1 MRAASRC
8 AADETRS
15 APTHRQPLSTQLQA
29 ARTSGHRHG
38 APGNDDTVAPGRARA
53 YSAVPSLTTMIGID
67 GSGDSEAHRLSKLLK
82 LLNVE
87 TTAIT
92 PTAPWRSLSVMTCR
106 SSGLTLWK
114 DSRLK
119 STTATLPR
127 TSLSS
132 AFA

>member
-1 MRAASRC
+1 M
-8 AADETRS
+8 
-15 APTHRQPLSTQLQA
+15 
-29 ARTSGHRHG
+29 
-38 APGNDDTVAPGRARA
+38 
-53 YSAVPSLTTMIGID
+53 PSLTTMMGID

-92 PTAPWRSLSVMTCR
+92 PTAPWRSLSATTCR
-106 SSGLTLWK
+106 NSGLT
-114 DSRLK
+114 SSEK
-119 STTATLPR
+119 SSSLISITATLPR